1 MRNSDLLP
9 CEVNAGVKCATCS
22 LHNNG
27 CPIETMCGAVGAY
40 DIVKAF
46 NPVKTTAKAGVNI
59 HELVKVKFPKLYEDL
74 QLKSFDW
81 QNNLDGVLDFLYGER
96 DLGLIASLTG
106 AQILKSSITELIKLI
121 ESNCEVKYG

>member
-1 MRNSDLLP
+1 MKNNDLLP
-9 CEVNAGVKCATCS
+9 CEVNARATCATCN

-46 NPVKTTAKAGVNI
+46 NPVKTTAKASANVQALI
-59 HELVKVKFPKLYEDL
+59 KEKFPKQYNDL
-74 QLKSFDW
+74 QLYIFDW
-81 QNNLDGVLDFLYGER
+81 DNDLNGILDFLYGER
-96 DLGLIASLTG
+96 EIGLFRALYGISKAD
-106 AQILKSSITELIKLI
+106 IIKIIKLI

>member
-1 MRNSDLLP
+1 MKKDLLP
-9 CEVNAGVKCATCS
+9 CEVNARATCATCN

-46 NPVKTTAKAGVNI
+46 NPVKTTAKAGANVQ
-59 HELVKVKFPKLYEDL
+59 ELVKAKYPKLYSEL
-74 QLKSFDW
+74 LLNTFDW
-81 QNNLDGVLDFLYGER
+81 FNNLDGILDFLYGER
-96 DLGLIASLTG
+96 EIGFLRALYGISKADI
-106 AQILKSSITELIKLI
+106 IKIIKLI